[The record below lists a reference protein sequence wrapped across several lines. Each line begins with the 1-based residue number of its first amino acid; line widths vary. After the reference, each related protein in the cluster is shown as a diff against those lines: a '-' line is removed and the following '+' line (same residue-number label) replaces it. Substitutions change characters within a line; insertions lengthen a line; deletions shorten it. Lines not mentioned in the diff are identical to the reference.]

1 MRSEQGLGGTQRG
14 CSPAGSQPHREG
26 QRRGPGCAA
35 SHTPAPA
42 CRTGTGQALVLP
54 APINPQPPRLSQT
67 ANEEPSS
74 PGPKNR
80 PLRPK
85 APPGSTSRSRAARS
99 SAQQGPSA
107 PGPQPRP
114 LPPSQDAAPGHR
126 PRPSARPRAPPG
138 AASTAPSRTAPG
150 PALPAPLLSAAALPE
165 TPRDPEAD
173 AGPPPAVAGAAQ
185 ARPSAGERPGSGWRG
200 REAPPPAARALPA
213 GDAVRRGGP
222 LATGPAPSNRSRPQ
236 RPPAAFR

>member
-99 SAQQGPSA
+99 SAQRGPSA

-150 PALPAPLLSAAALPE
+150 PALPAPLLSSPPPLCRKRPVTRKQTRGRPRRWLGQPRHGPRRGSAPEVDGGGGKPRLPLRGHFRRV
-165 TPRDPEAD
+165 TPCGG
-173 AGPPPAVAGAAQ
+173 AGP
-185 ARPSAGERPGSGWRG
+185 
-200 REAPPPAARALPA
+200 
-213 GDAVRRGGP
+213 
-222 LATGPAPSNRSRPQ
+222 
-236 RPPAAFR
+236 